1 MSENIVTLT
10 DQDFTTRIQGAEL
23 PVIVD
28 FWASWCGPCR
38 MMAPVIEELAQDYAG
53 RMLVG
58 KVNVDENRQT
68 AASFGITSIPTLVLF
83 KDGKE
88 VTRFMGF
95 RPKEEILRVFSEHL
109 A

>member
-38 MMAPVIEELAQDYAG
+38 MMAPVIEEIAQDYAG